1 MNHLVNLSRV
11 SKYHFMDSLVLPK
24 ATVTV
29 SHFLSKIDKIIE
41 SEIYIHSANI
51 FLIKRLGSDQDG
63 YVLHHE
69 FNI

>member
-1 MNHLVNLSRV
+1 
-11 SKYHFMDSLVLPK
+11 MDSLVLPK

-41 SEIYIHSANI
+41 SEIYIHSVNI